1 MFILQLNREG
11 IKSTIDDSYRTCHK
25 VRSITDQ
32 VVNGTIQIFRFTE
45 TSERSVSQNRSG
57 TVGQ

>member
-32 VVNGTIQIFRFTE
+32 VVNGTIQ
-45 TSERSVSQNRSG
+45 SSG
-57 TVGQ
+57 SPKRPNGV